1 MMTFVVGYVR
11 QARMLHLLIC
21 PSFLHDCL
29 LLYLLPSFLLH
40 LPYHLLPDQ
49 PNPPALPWVPLM
61 SWQRASPPR
70 RPLAT
75 KQRSPSS
82 GQSASPGTRWCS
94 AVQLSSP
101 AIASLVG
108 EHATLW
114 TPVALHG
121 SLTRNLSCL
130 GAVMFVM

>member
-1 MMTFVVGYVR
+1 VAACFT
-11 QARMLHLLIC
+11 
-21 PSFLHDCL
+21 
-29 LLYLLPSFLLH
+29 
-40 LPYHLLPDQ
+40 
-49 PNPPALPWVPLM
+49 
-61 SWQRASPPR
+61 ASPTLGNKAA
-70 RPLAT
+70 LAVLWT
-75 KQRSPSS
+75 ICKSRDKMVFDR
-82 GQSASPGTRWCS
+82 A
-94 AVQLSSP
+94 ALLP